1 LARAALFRLLQC
13 SHKTLAQMN
22 APRPHFPTFGSTR
35 PTARGLAPLW
45 AMPLGVAAAGVLL
58 SGCVG
63 NPFKG
68 AQVDPNSPVA
78 ADVARLQRQPTKFP
92 SFASI
97 PKAPTDIRPLAQ
109 YGRQARAVSAAGEA
123 VQTATADST
132 WTLKDSEAFAAAAR
146 REAGPQLEPPTPG
159 DAEAFAKELRQR
171 ATPPPP
177 R

>member
-1 LARAALFRLLQC
+1 
-13 SHKTLAQMN
+13 MN
-22 APRPHFPTFGSTR
+22 ASRPHFPST
-35 PTARGLAPLW
+35 AHIAGA
-45 AMPLGVAAAGVLL
+45 LGVLATGMLL
-58 SGCVG
+58 GGCVG

-97 PKAPTDIRPLAQ
+97 PKAPTDVRPLAQ
-109 YGRQARAVSAAGEA
+109 YGRQAQAVTTAGQA

-132 WTLKDSEAFAAAAR
+132 WTLQNSEAFAAAAR
-146 REAGPQLEPPTPG
+146 RAAGPQLEPPTPG
-159 DAEAFAKELRQR
+159 NAEAFAKEQRQR